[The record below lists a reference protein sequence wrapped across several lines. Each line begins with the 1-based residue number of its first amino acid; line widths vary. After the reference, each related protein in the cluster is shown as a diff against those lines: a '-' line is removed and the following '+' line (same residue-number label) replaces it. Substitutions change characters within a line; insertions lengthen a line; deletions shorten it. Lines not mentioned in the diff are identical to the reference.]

1 MIRVTEVK
9 LSLDQAL
16 NIDLEIKNIHKYLQ
30 HKFNL
35 SSIKD
40 LSIYKKAIDARNK
53 NSINFVYT
61 IDFFTEDE
69 KRLLRLKDK
78 QIFVTPDMKYE
89 DISIGT
95 KQLTNRPIIIGFG
108 PSGIFSAL
116 ILARRGYRPIIFEMG
131 LDIDNRDKEFDEF
144 LSTRKFKKTAS
155 IQFGEGGA
163 GTYSDGKLTTS
174 ISDLRCRLVLE
185 TLVNYGADPELIYIN
200 KPHVGTDLLKQII
213 KSIRKEIINL
223 GGEVLFASQL
233 TRIITENNSLVGV
246 EINNKNVIKTNV
258 LLLGIGHSSR
268 DTFEMIHANGFN
280 LTRKP
285 FSIGLRIEH
294 PQTLINKSQYGENAN
309 HPSLK
314 AADYKLS
321 FHDKSGRSAYT
332 FCMCPGGFVMCGS
345 SEEGGVVTNGM
356 SESKRDNFNANSAIL
371 VNIQTDDFSGNHV
384 LAGMYF
390 QRELEQLAFKAA
402 GSNYNAPAQLVGDFL
417 KDQISKGI
425 GEVNPTYKPGITFV
439 DFNKLLPNFVTTTL
453 KNALIDFDRKIKG
466 FTMSDAIMTGI
477 ETRSSSP
484 IRIVRDDGFESNI
497 KGVFPMGEG
506 AGYAGGIMSSA
517 VDGIKVAEEIIRRY
531 KPTFEIN
538 N

>member
-1 MIRVTEVK
+1 
-9 LSLDQAL
+9 
-16 NIDLEIKNIHKYLQ
+16 
-30 HKFNL
+30 
-35 SSIKD
+35 
-40 LSIYKKAIDARNK
+40 
-53 NSINFVYT
+53 
-61 IDFFTEDE
+61 
-69 KRLLRLKDK
+69 
-78 QIFVTPDMKYE
+78 
-89 DISIGT
+89 
-95 KQLTNRPIIIGFG
+95 
-108 PSGIFSAL
+108 
-116 ILARRGYRPIIFEMG
+116 MG

-144 LSTRKFKKTAS
+144 LRTRKFKKTAS

-294 PQTLINKSQYGENAN
+294 PQTLINRSQYGENAN

>member
-78 QIFVTPDMKYE
+78 QISVTPDMKYE

-144 LSTRKFKKTAS
+144 LRTRKFKKTAS

-294 PQTLINKSQYGENAN
+294 PQTLINRSQYGENAN